1 MEEEIKGL
9 GDYLDAVRR
18 HKYLVIFS
26 TLILMLISASI
37 AYLLPATYKS
47 EGLILIESQE
57 IPRDLVK
64 STVTSYADQRIEII
78 KQRIMTTS
86 NVMNIVKKFNLYAEM
101 RKSSPP
107 SEIVELF
114 RENIKIIMVEANVT
128 DPRSGRARKASIAF
142 KVGFLDKSPRVAQK
156 VANELVTRFLNENVR
171 TRTDRASETT
181 AFLSDEA
188 SKFQRKVQ
196 KLDQEI
202 AEFKDKYSDS
212 LPELLQ
218 YNLST
223 VERLQAELTAN
234 QNQIV
239 AMKDQVLALTLEQSN
254 FSYYLP
260 NHTVD
265 EGSDT
270 DSQLRE
276 VQAEYSRLK
285 SRYSANH
292 PDVMQLKR
300 QITSLEAELGIVSD
314 ERAILDDELNLAEKR
329 LIELKQRYAE
339 THPDVKSVVK
349 RVADLKQ
356 QLAKLPVAKSNS
368 GSVNSSSRRTN
379 PLYRQI
385 TAKIASNER
394 EIIRLNQRQ
403 TEIRTQLEDYEQRI
417 VQTHQV
423 QRAYSDLTR
432 DYENNLAKYNE
443 LKAKQLEAE
452 LAQNLESEN
461 KGESFTLIE
470 PPLVPSKSEKP
481 NRLKILVL
489 GMVASVGAGIGLAI
503 LIDMIMGGIRGY
515 NSISRVV
522 GQAPLV
528 VVPIIATEADIAR
541 KSLNRKRF
549 IYGSLVLAVLSVVAF
564 HFFVMN
570 LEIFWFK
577 LMRKLS
583 LI

>member
-1 MEEEIKGL
+1 MEEEVKGL
-9 GDYLDAVRR
+9 GDYLDAIRR

-26 TLILMLISASI
+26 TLILMLVSAAI

-86 NVMNIVKKFNLYAEM
+86 NVMEIVKKFNLYAEM
-101 RKSSPP
+101 RKKSPP
-107 SEIVELF
+107 SEVVELF

-188 SKFQRKVQ
+188 NKFQRKVQ
-196 KLDQEI
+196 RLEQEI
-202 AEFKDKYSDS
+202 AEFKDKYSNS

-223 VERLQAELTAN
+223 VERLQVELTAN
-234 QNQIV
+234 QNQII
-239 AMKDQVLALTLEQSN
+239 AMKDQVLALTIEQSN

-260 NHTVD
+260 SNPASK
-265 EGSDT
+265 GSDA

-276 VQAEYSRLK
+276 AQAEYSRLK
-285 SRYSANH
+285 SKYSANH
-292 PDVMQLKR
+292 PDVVQLKR
-300 QITSLEAELGIVSD
+300 QIKSLEAELGIVSD
-314 ERAILDDELNLAEKR
+314 ESGVLADELRSAESQ
-329 LIELKQRYAE
+329 LTELKQRYAD
-339 THPDVKSVVK
+339 THPDVKSLVK
-349 RVADLKQ
+349 RITDLKQ
-356 QLAKLPVAKSNS
+356 QLANAPKRKS
-368 GSVNSSSRRTN
+368 GASSSRRTN

-385 TAKIASNER
+385 SAKIASNER
-394 EIIRLNQRQ
+394 EIIRLDKRQ
-403 TEIRTQLEDYEQRI
+403 DEIRRQLEDYENRI

-423 QRAYSDLTR
+423 QRAYADLTR
-432 DYENNLAKYNE
+432 DYENTLAKYNE

-470 PPLVPSKSEKP
+470 PPLVPTKSEKP

-489 GMVASVGAGIGLAI
+489 GIVASIGIGLGLAI
-503 LIDMIMGGIRGY
+503 LVDMVLGGVRGY
-515 NSISRVV
+515 NAITRIV
-522 GQAPLV
+522 GQAPMV
-528 VVPIIATEADIAR
+528 VVPIITNEADIVR
-541 KSLNRKRF
+541 KVTNRKRLL
-549 IYGSLVLAVLSVVAF
+549 YGALVAIVLSVVAF

-583 LI
+583 LL